1 MQRFPFVAAA
11 LVACALVI
19 ACAKP
24 GSAPAPAPGQ
34 APPAASADD
43 PPVARLASGEV
54 IRANE
59 FDAWVREDLLVEAMR
74 GRTQSQV
81 YAFQADALRRMQL
94 ERLLEREAGARGVSG
109 MELYE
114 QEIAKAPPVG
124 DEQVRA
130 VYEARKAQFGGRSY
144 EEVAEPLRRRL
155 EEQSRGE
162 TWNAYL
168 DGLLASQG
176 FTVLIDRPRATVDP
190 IGPSLGPDSA
200 PVTIVAFTDYECP
213 YCRRAEPVVAEVLD
227 RYGDRVRLVVRQFP
241 LDMHPNARA
250 AAEAAACARAQGRF
264 FEYHAALFA
273 DPKKLTKRDLLDRAR
288 DNGLDVVVFE
298 RCIAAGQSAGE
309 VEADIAA
316 GRELEVKGTPVFF
329 VNGIRLEGVQSADA
343 FAEVIDAELGAAPAS
358 GSPRP

>member
-11 LVACALVI
+11 LVACALPI

-24 GSAPAPAPGQ
+24 ASAPAPGKSAP
-34 APPAASADD
+34 ATSADD
-43 PPVARLASGEV
+43 PPVARLASGEE

-94 ERLLEREAGARGVSG
+94 ERLLEREADARGISG

-114 QEIAKAPPVG
+114 EVSAKAPPVG
-124 DEQVRA
+124 DDQVRA
-130 VYEARKAQFGGRSY
+130 VYDARKAQFGGRSY

-176 FTVLIDRPRATVDP
+176 FTLLIDRPRATVDP
-190 IGPSLGPDSA
+190 IGPSLGPESA

-273 DPKKLTKRDLLDRAR
+273 EPKKLTKRDLLDRAR

-298 RCIAAGQSAGE
+298 RCIAGGQSAGE
-309 VEADIAA
+309 VEIDIAA
-316 GRELEVKGTPVFF
+316 GRELQVKGTPVFF
-329 VNGIRLEGVQSADA
+329 VNGIRLEGVQPVEA
-343 FAEVIDAELGAAPAS
+343 FAEIIDAELGAAPAS
-358 GSPRP
+358 GSPQE